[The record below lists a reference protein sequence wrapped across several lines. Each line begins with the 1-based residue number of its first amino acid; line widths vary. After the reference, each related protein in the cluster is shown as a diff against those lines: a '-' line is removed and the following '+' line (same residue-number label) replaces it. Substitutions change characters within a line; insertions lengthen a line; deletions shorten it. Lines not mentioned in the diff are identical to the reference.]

1 MLPVPGD
8 SELGLYLKGSCMP
21 TRKLGDTNFEIEPL
35 VFGGNVLGWT
45 ADEPTS
51 FSLLDAFVAAGFNM
65 IDTADV
71 YSIWAP
77 NNKGGESETI
87 IGKWLKR
94 RGRRDDV
101 IIATKVGWEFSP
113 LQTGLSKSYIQ
124 RAVESS
130 LTRLQTDYIDL
141 YQSHID
147 DPKTPVEETLEAYA
161 QLIRQGKVR
170 AIGASNF
177 TASRLREALEASERH
192 NYPRYQT
199 LQPLYNL
206 IDRAQFET
214 ELEPLC
220 LQQRLGVITYFSLA
234 SGFLTGKYRSENDL
248 QERARSG
255 EVKKYVTVR
264 NLGILQLLDQV
275 AALHNATQAQIAIAW
290 LLARLSV
297 TAPIA
302 SATNIEQL
310 SELIAGTRIDLD
322 RESLDRLNEASDN
335 SSSN

>member
-1 MLPVPGD
+1 
-8 SELGLYLKGSCMP
+8 MP

-77 NNKGGESETI
+77 NNKGGESESI

-147 DPKTPVEETLEAYA
+147 DPKTPAEETLEAYA

-255 EVKKYVTVR
+255 EVKKYVTAR

-290 LLARLSV
+290 LLARPSV